1 MNRVRRERYEVIY
14 AHGFAFVA
22 KCSPLIVIFSI
33 PGFDVWEASVQ
44 DDDWTWAMGVSRPM
58 KRKARVS
65 EGVL

>member
-44 DDDWTWAMGVSRPM
+44 DDD
-58 KRKARVS
+58 
-65 EGVL
+65 